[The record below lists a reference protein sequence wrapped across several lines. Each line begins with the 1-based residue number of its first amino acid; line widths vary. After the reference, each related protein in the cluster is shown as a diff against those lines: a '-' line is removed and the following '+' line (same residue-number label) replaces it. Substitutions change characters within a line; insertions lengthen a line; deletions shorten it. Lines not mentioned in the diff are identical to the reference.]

1 MATPGNPLKEELAMT
16 FRFTAHP
23 IVTGYPS
30 TMGDDVQL
38 NTTTLIRHAAR
49 THPEREI
56 VYRTPQGSWDRY
68 TYAAAYER
76 IIRGANAL
84 RGLGVGVGDRVGI
97 LDWNSRRHYENY
109 WAIPGLGA
117 VMVQLNLRLGA
128 EDLSFVIRDSGTSVI
143 CVDETLLPVA
153 EAVAPMLPEV
163 QAWVVM
169 TDRPLSHIETTLPN
183 VHHYE
188 DLVAAASPNIT
199 WPELE
204 ERSAYS
210 ACYTT
215 GTTGR
220 PKGVYYSHRAI
231 SLHAYAIA
239 TNIGMVLDDCTML
252 ITPMF
257 HGQAWGLVQAAT
269 LMANKIVLPGRYV
282 AEDTRPLTDA
292 IIAEG
297 VTIANGA
304 PAIFLPMLEYIQTL
318 DTKPDLSRLRMMSG
332 ATEPP
337 LTMMRGFHELTGAE
351 VVHAYGATE
360 TTPLVTINRYKPSVR
375 ERLSE
380 DELYEL
386 KRKQGLPVA
395 GVDIRLV
402 DGAGKD
408 VPWDGVTQG
417 EICMRGPWVTGT
429 YHNMAEADRADRFL
443 DGYWRS
449 GDVGTID
456 ADGYLKVTDRLKDVI
471 KSGGE
476 WISSIDMENLLL
488 AHPAVA
494 EAAVVGLS
502 HPKWQERPFVLIVPR
517 PGREVSLEQVRMHLS
532 SAFANW
538 QLPDAIEIVPQ
549 IPRTSVGKF
558 DKKHIRALY
567 AGTYGGEQTHG

>member
-1 MATPGNPLKEELAMT
+1 MI
-16 FRFTAHP
+16 TASP
-23 IVTGYPS
+23 SRTIVTGYPS

-56 VYRTPQGSWDRY
+56 VYRRPDGEWDRY

-76 IIRGANAL
+76 VVRGANAL
-84 RGLGVGVGDRVGI
+84 HGLGVQPGDRVGI
-97 LDWNSRRHYENY
+97 LDWNSRRHYELY
-109 WAIPGLGA
+109 WAIPGLAA
-117 VMVQLNLRLGA
+117 VMVQLNLRLA
-128 EDLSFVIRDSGTSVI
+128 PEDLSFVIEDSGTSVI
-143 CVDETLLPVA
+143 CVDESLLPVA
-153 EAVAPMLPEV
+153 EAVAPRLPGV
-163 QAWVVM
+163 RAWVVM
-169 TDRPLSHIETTLPN
+169 SDKPLSQIETSLPN

-188 DLVAAASPNIT
+188 DLVAAASGHIA
-199 WPELE
+199 WPEVDE
-204 ERSAYS
+204 HSAYG

-231 SLHAYAIA
+231 YLHSYAIA

-257 HGQAWGLVQAAT
+257 HGQAWGLPQAAT
-269 LMANKIVLPGRYV
+269 LMANKIVLPGRYA
-282 AEDTRPLTDA
+282 AEDTKPLTDA

-297 VTIANGA
+297 VTVANGA
-304 PAIFLPMLEYIQTL
+304 PAIFLPMLHYIETL
-318 DTKPDLSRLRMMSG
+318 EEKPDLSRLRMMSG

-337 LTMMRGFHELTGAE
+337 LSMMRGFHDLTGAE
-351 VVHAYGATE
+351 IVHAYGATE
-360 TTPLVTINRYKPSVR
+360 TTPLVTMNRYKPSVR

-380 DELYEL
+380 DELFEL
-386 KRKQGLPVA
+386 KRKQGLPVT

-402 DGAGKD
+402 DGIGND
-408 VPWDGVTQG
+408 VVWDGVTPG
-417 EICMRGPWVTGT
+417 EICMRGPWITQT
-429 YHNMAEADRADRFL
+429 YHNMPEDDRADRFH

-456 ADGYLKVTDRLKDVI
+456 ADGYLKVTDRVKDVI

-488 AHPAVA
+488 SHPAIA
-494 EAAVVGLS
+494 EAAVVGLA

-517 PGREVSLEQVRMHLS
+517 RGQEVTLEQVRDHLS
-532 SAFANW
+532 SAFASW
-538 QLPDAIEIVPQ
+538 QLPDAIEIVSE

-558 DKKHIRALY
+558 DKKRIRAAY
-567 AGTYGGEQTHG
+567 AGTYEGDHGNA

>member
-1 MATPGNPLKEELAMT
+1 MT
-16 FRFTAHP
+16 TNSTKAP

-49 THPEREI
+49 TYPEREI
-56 VYRTPQGSWDRY
+56 VYRLPDGGWDRY
-68 TYAAAYER
+68 TYGAAYER

-84 RGLGVGVGDRVGI
+84 RGIGVEPGARVGI
-97 LDWNSRRHYENY
+97 LDWNSRRHFELY
-109 WAIPGLGA
+109 WAIPGLAA
-117 VMVQLNLRLGA
+117 VMVQLNLRLGPD
-128 EDLSFVIRDSGTSVI
+128 DLCFVIDDSATSVI
-143 CVDETLLPVA
+143 CVDESLLPLA
-153 EAVAPMLPEV
+153 EAVAPRLPGV
-163 QAWVVM
+163 QAWVIM
-169 TDRPLSHIETTLPN
+169 SDKPLSEITTSLPN

-188 DLVAAASPNIT
+188 DLVAAASAHIT
-199 WPELE
+199 WPEVD

-231 SLHAYAIA
+231 VLHSYAIA
-239 TNIGMVLDDCTML
+239 TNIGMVLGDCTML

-257 HGQAWGLVQAAT
+257 HGQAWGLPQAAT

-282 AEDTRPLTDA
+282 AEDTMPLTDA

-297 VTIANGA
+297 VTVTNGA
-304 PAIFLPMLEYIQTL
+304 PVIFLPMLHYLETL
-318 DTKPDLSRLRMMSG
+318 EHKPDLSRLRMMSG

-337 LTMMRGFHELTGAE
+337 LTMMRGFHDLTGAE

-360 TTPLVTINRYKPSVR
+360 TTPLVTMNRFKPSVL
-375 ERLSE
+375 ERLSG
-380 DELYEL
+380 DELFEL
-386 KRKQGLPVA
+386 KRKQGLPVS
-395 GVDIRLV
+395 GVDIRLI
-402 DGAGKD
+402 DGLGND
-408 VPWDGVTQG
+408 VQHDGVSQG
-417 EICMRGPWVTGT
+417 EICVRGPWVTAS
-429 YHNMAEADRADRFL
+429 YHNMPDDDLAGRFH

-456 ADGYLKVTDRLKDVI
+456 PDGYLKVTDRLKDVI

-488 AHPAVA
+488 SHPDIA
-494 EAAVVGLS
+494 EGAVVGLA
-502 HPKWQERPFVLIVPR
+502 HPKWQERPFVLVVPK
-517 PGREVSLEQVRMHLS
+517 PGREVTLEAVRTHLS
-532 SAFANW
+532 SAFAVW
-538 QLPDAIEIVPQ
+538 QLPDAIEIVTE

-558 DKKHIRALY
+558 DKRRIRA
-567 AGTYGGEQTHG
+567 AHADIYGGESSSE

>member
-1 MATPGNPLKEELAMT
+1 MT
-16 FRFTAHP
+16 STFTTRP
-23 IVTGYPS
+23 VVTGYPS

-56 VYRTPQGSWDRY
+56 VYRTADGGWDRY

-76 IIRGANAL
+76 VIRGANAL
-84 RGLGVGVGDRVGI
+84 RALGVEPGDRVGI
-97 LDWNSRRHYENY
+97 LDWNSRRHYELY
-109 WAIPGLGA
+109 WAIPGLAA
-117 VMVQLNLRLGA
+117 VMVQLNLRLGP
-128 EDLSFVIRDSGTSVI
+128 EDLSFVIEDSGTSVV

-153 EAVAPMLPEV
+153 EAVAPRLPGV
-163 QAWVVM
+163 RAWVVM
-169 TDRPLSHIETTLPN
+169 TDKPLSDVQTSLPN

-188 DLVAAASPNIT
+188 DLVAAANGHIT
-199 WPELE
+199 WPEVD

-231 SLHAYAIA
+231 YLHSCAIA
-239 TNIGMVLDDCTML
+239 TNVGMVLDDCTML

-257 HGQAWGLVQAAT
+257 HGQAWGLPQAAT
-269 LMANKIVLPGRYV
+269 LMANKIVLPGRYT

-292 IIAEG
+292 LIAEG
-297 VTIANGA
+297 VTVANGA
-304 PAIFLPMLEYIQTL
+304 PAIFLPMLQYIETL
-318 DTKPDLSRLRMMSG
+318 ETKPDLSRLRMMSG

-337 LTMMRGFHELTGAE
+337 LTMMRGFRELTGAE

-360 TTPLVTINRYKPSVR
+360 TTPLVTMNRYKPSVR
-375 ERLSE
+375 ERLTE
-380 DELYEL
+380 DELLEL
-386 KRKQGLPVA
+386 KRKQGLPVT
-395 GVDIRLV
+395 GVDIRLI
-402 DGAGKD
+402 DGTGND

-417 EICMRGPWVTGT
+417 EICVRGPWVTTT
-429 YHNMAEADRADRFL
+429 YHNMTEEDRADRFH

-456 ADGYLKVTDRLKDVI
+456 ADGYLKVTDRVKDVI

-502 HPKWQERPFVLIVPR
+502 HPRWQERPFVLIVPK
-517 PGREVSLEQVRMHLS
+517 PGQQITLEEVRDHLS
-532 SAFANW
+532 SAFATW
-538 QLPDAIEIVPQ
+538 QLPDAIEIVTQ

-558 DKKHIRALY
+558 DKKRIRAEY
-567 AGTYGGEQTHG
+567 AGTYGGEQLDA